1 MTETS
6 LPIACD
12 GVGFRYETDGAE
24 MRFDCAFPAG
34 KITALIGPS
43 GSGKSTLLNL
53 IAGFE
58 TPETGTIR
66 FGDADLTHAP
76 VAERPVSMVFQEN
89 NLFAHLSVFDNV
101 ALGLSPSL
109 RLKPGDRE
117 AAEEALATVGLAGY
131 GARLPGQLSGG
142 ERQRVSLAR
151 VIVRR
156 KPVLL
161 LDEAF
166 ASLGPALRADML
178 DLVARIHAERGM
190 TTVMV
195 THFPEDARRIAPQ
208 TVFLAEGTVV
218 AGGATKDLLDAGT
231 TPDAIRDYLG
241 YVEGE

>member
-1 MTETS
+1 
-6 LPIACD
+6 
-12 GVGFRYETDGAE
+12 
-24 MRFDCAFPAG
+24 MRFDCAFAAG
-34 KITALIGPS
+34 TITALVGPS

-58 TPETGTIR
+58 TPQVGAIR
-66 FGDADLTHAP
+66 FGIEDLTRAP

-101 ALGLSPSL
+101 ALGLSPRL
-109 RLKPGDRE
+109 RLKPDERGIVED
-117 AAEEALATVGLAGY
+117 ALASVGLSGY

-142 ERQRVSLAR
+142 ERQRVALAR
-151 VIVRR
+151 VVVRR

-178 DLVARIHAERGM
+178 DLVASIQADRGM

-195 THFPEDARRIAPQ
+195 THFPEDARRIAPH
-208 TVFLAEGTVV
+208 TVFLAGGEVI
-218 AGGATKDLLDAGT
+218 ADGATETLLGEDTAPEAIRFYLGT
-231 TPDAIRDYLG
+231 TETR
-241 YVEGE
+241 